1 MVSCFG
7 CESNAEKD
15 SRLEENPKVELTRLS
30 ILEKLYLDN
39 KKLSL
44 LRSELGESRSLK
56 GLNADHNMLVAV
68 PVELPQCTCVGLMEL
83 SLEQNKLIQR
93 PPDFRE
99 MAGLQVLV
107 PLKFLPEILPLQ
119 NDKSLVHVGIVA
131 DDNLRPVN
139 VQTEMKILLNTLAGK
154 TIDLEVE
161 SGDTIDNVKAMIQHK
176 EGIPPY
182 QQCLIFAGKQL
193 EDGGTRTLASYN
205 NQNESTLYLVLC
217 LRGGMQIFVKTLDG
231 DTINLEV
238 KRPDTIAN
246 VKAKIQ
252 DKEGIQVLQ
261 QQQKLIF
268 ARNGQQLED
277 GYTLADYNIQEST
290 LHLLN

>member
-1 MVSCFG
+1 
-7 CESNAEKD
+7 
-15 SRLEENPKVELTRLS
+15 
-30 ILEKLYLDN
+30 
-39 KKLSL
+39 
-44 LRSELGESRSLK
+44 
-56 GLNADHNMLVAV
+56 
-68 PVELPQCTCVGLMEL
+68 
-83 SLEQNKLIQR
+83 
-93 PPDFRE
+93 

-131 DDNLRPVN
+131 DDNLRPLN
-139 VQTEMKILLNTLAGK
+139 VQTEVLWLAKAINILRPVEFFKWVLMLLCFLQMKILLNTLAGK

-290 LHLLN
+290 LHLLVCFHPSVSIYLLPYLLCLLGYFVIKLIFVRACC